1 MREERVS
8 PPSRCILQLLLSES
22 LPTYNICFIPTIFHI
37 AQTITAHSLPIMAT
51 SQIITSTSPPPEEP
65 ITSPSHLDGVAYL
78 YGHPLLNSLSP
89 PLHGTVYKAL
99 GLNWQ
104 QISLSSVYGTSETYP
119 PPYTRSPPIEK
130 FLPSIR
136 SNPKFVGASVTM
148 PHKVTIMPHLDDL
161 TEHAR
166 QAGACNTI
174 FLRKNAAGATE
185 YVGTNTDCDG
195 IREALV
201 QNAPDPS
208 RFRGRPALIIGGGGT
223 ARTAIYVMRRWLGSS
238 RIYIVNRDAKEVAA
252 IMEEDRRRN
261 PELNGI
267 APLQPV
273 TDPEE
278 AARLEAPAAIVS
290 GIPNYPPKT
299 AEELHSRAVIKA
311 FLGTSAEM
319 STQQGVI
326 LEMCYHPVPWTEI
339 AQLASTAG
347 WRVIL
352 GSEALI
358 WQGLEQARL
367 WTGQDVVGTPGLVQ
381 QVKDVVSKSIAE
393 RAANKSSL

>member
-1 MREERVS
+1 
-8 PPSRCILQLLLSES
+8 
-22 LPTYNICFIPTIFHI
+22 
-37 AQTITAHSLPIMAT
+37 MAT
-51 SQIITSTSPPPEEP
+51 PQITTSAPTSPEEP

-89 PLHGTVYKAL
+89 PLHKTVYNAL

-104 QISLSSVYGTSETYP
+104 QIPLSSVCGISETYP

-130 FLPSIR
+130 FLSSIR
-136 SNPKFVGASVTM
+136 SNPKFVGSSVTM
-148 PHKVTIMPHLDDL
+148 PHKVAIMPYLDDL

-174 FLRKNAAGATE
+174 FLRKNAITGLTE

-261 PELNGI
+261 PDLNGT
-267 APLQPV
+267 APLYPV
-273 TDPEE
+273 TDPDE

-299 AEELHSRAVIKA
+299 AEELRSRAVVKA
-311 FLGTSAEM
+311 FLGTSDHA

-347 WRVIL
+347 WKVIL

-367 WTGQDVVGTPGLVQ
+367 WTGRDVVGTPRLVQ
-381 QVKDVVSKSIAE
+381 QVKDVVGKSIAE